1 MELYH
6 QIRILGSW
14 SRGLILFYAYHEVM
28 LVVHKAKS
36 DQKEAETFVKRLGE
50 KIRLLRVEQG
60 LSQEKLGEL
69 AELNSNYIGQIER
82 GEKSISVFTL
92 KKIAEGLSMS
102 LEELFRMIDPAD
114 RDDALGEIIAL
125 MLERPVQ
132 EHTKALALL
141 KAALDWKETK

>member
-1 MELYH
+1 M
-6 QIRILGSW
+6 
-14 SRGLILFYAYHEVM
+14 
-28 LVVHKAKS
+28 VHKAKS
-36 DQKEAETFVKRLGE
+36 DQKEAETFVKGLGE

-92 KKIAEGLSMS
+92 KKIAEGLSLS
-102 LEELFRMIDPAD
+102 LEELFRMIDPAN

-125 MLERPVQ
+125 MLERPVY

-141 KAALDWKETK
+141 KAALEWKETE